1 MSVLAQTRSNR
12 DEGHWPCVTWGCA
25 HLQTQ
30 QGDLS
35 CTLVQLVWYIRYYIN
50 IFVSYGVIYATQEFF

>member
-1 MSVLAQTRSNR
+1 MSVLAQTQSNH
-12 DEGHWPCVTWGCA
+12 DKGNWPCVTWGHE

-35 CTLVQLVWYIRYYIN
+35 YTL
-50 IFVSYGVIYATQEFF
+50 YGTLDTT